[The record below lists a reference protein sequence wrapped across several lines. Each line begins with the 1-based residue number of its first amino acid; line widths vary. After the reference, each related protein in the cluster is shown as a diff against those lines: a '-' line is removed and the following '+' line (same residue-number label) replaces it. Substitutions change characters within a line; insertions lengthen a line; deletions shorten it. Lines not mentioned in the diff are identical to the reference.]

1 MDDRC
6 AHMEL
11 FNQLFRGEWVLGMMQ
26 DEENMLAYKLD
37 GREGG
42 MEDGKVE
49 VGDFAYQNDQVLTQ
63 VAVCVRSLRSRAA

>member
-1 MDDRC
+1 
-6 AHMEL
+6 
-11 FNQLFRGEWVLGMMQ
+11 
-26 DEENMLAYKLD
+26 MLAYKLD

-63 VAVCVRSLRSRAA
+63 GAVCVRSLRSRAA

>member
-1 MDDRC
+1 
-6 AHMEL
+6 MEL
-11 FNQLFRGEWVLGMMQ
+11 FNQLFRGEWVFGMMQ

-42 MEDGKVE
+42 MEDGEVE

-63 VAVCVRSLRSRAA
+63 VAVCVRSLRGRAA